1 MSPQVV
7 GDKTDP
13 VIATSTVIVKDPT
26 TGTFRQIHA
35 GKRVPGE
42 LVDAY
47 EAGDDYT
54 GDEDAVVG
62 GVDPNA
68 EDAGSGD
75 GQVSER
81 MTRAEL
87 DKIAEDEGLD
97 PGDYASKADVVD
109 AIKVA
114 RGE

>member
-26 TGTFRQIHA
+26 TGTFRQIRE

-47 EAGDDYT
+47 EAGEDHT

-68 EDAGSGD
+68 EDNAPVVGGD
-75 GQVSER
+75 LSR
-81 MTRAEL
+81 HTRDEL
-87 DKIAEDEGLD
+87 DKLAEDAGLD
-97 PGDYASKADVVD
+97 PEDYSTKADVIA
-109 AIKVA
+109 AIKA
-114 RGE
+114 EHGE